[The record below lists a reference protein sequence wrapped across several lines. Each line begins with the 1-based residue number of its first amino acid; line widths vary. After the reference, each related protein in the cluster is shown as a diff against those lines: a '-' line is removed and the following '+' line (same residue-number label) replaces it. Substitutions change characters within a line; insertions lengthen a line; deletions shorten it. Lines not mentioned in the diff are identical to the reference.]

1 MKKEDYN
8 NPYRKTPN
16 RIGNVKGQMGVFNE
30 PTKPTKGYIE
40 EIEPD
45 FDDDDNEIVITISLG
60 KFVFWFLVIELI
72 CLIFNL

>member
-8 NPYRKTPN
+8 NSYRKTPN
-16 RIGNVKGQMGVFNE
+16 RIGSVKGQMGVFNE
-30 PTKPTKGYIE
+30 PTKPIKSYVE

-45 FDDDDNEIVITISLG
+45 FDDEDTEIVINISLG